1 MNKPNSIHQLRTV
14 NRGFVFTIIAASIFI
29 VLGCTA
35 CSTPSNPPATAVPL
49 VQSTITVDQASETS
63 AIDPNFAKNLTALL
77 QQVAT
82 NEGLP
87 LPILEAGFQDTK
99 TIQSIKKLVLPPSK
113 EFKKNWAAYRLR
125 FIEPVRLEA
134 AKVFWEQNRDFLSQT
149 EASTGV
155 PAPLIV
161 AIIGIETIYGR
172 LLGAFRVKDVLS
184 TLAFEYP
191 PTPNQATRAALFRD
205 QIKELILLC
214 WAESNTG
221 ATFKQAEFN
230 QCLNQNSSYAGAI
243 GLPQFMPSSIRAYA
257 KDGDGDKRIDLKVSA
272 KDSIASVANF
282 LQQQGWQVG
291 MPIYFSLLPTSQA
304 VVAAAQ
310 LADGEPNPKHTIQ
323 ELIGLG
329 ILATERGDL
338 QMGGVSPTS
347 KTLIVDLPYLDK
359 NGLEQ
364 TRYVVGL
371 ANFLSI
377 VNYNRS
383 YFYAQSVAEF
393 AEALGY
399 ENKSV
404 VPVISQATQSRT
416 AEKQIT
422 PMHSTKS
429 KASAKKKRQKTNLPN

>member
-1 MNKPNSIHQLRTV
+1 MNKLNSIHQLRTV
-14 NRGFVFTIIAASIFI
+14 NRGFVFTVIAASIFI

-35 CSTPSNPPATAVPL
+35 CSTPSNPPAPAVPL
-49 VQSTITVDQASETS
+49 AQSTITADQASETS
-63 AIDPNFAKNLTALL
+63 AIDPNFATNLTALL

-125 FIEPVRLEA
+125 FIEPVRIKA
-134 AKVFWEQNRDFLSQT
+134 GKAFWEENRDFLSQT
-149 EASTGV
+149 EANTGV
-155 PAPLIV
+155 PAALIV

-172 LLGAFRVKDVLS
+172 QLGSFRVKDVLS

-191 PTPNQATRAALFRD
+191 PTPNQTARAALFRE
-205 QIKELILLC
+205 QIKDLILLC
-214 WAESNTG
+214 WAENKNSANVNQG
-221 ATFKQAEFN
+221 QFN

-243 GLPQFMPSSIRAYA
+243 GMPQFMPSSIRSYA
-257 KDGDGDKRIDLKVSA
+257 KDGDGDNLIDLKVSA

-291 MPIYFSLLPTSQA
+291 MPIYFTILTNPLA
-304 VVAAAQ
+304 FNAASQ
-310 LADGEPNPKHTIQ
+310 LADGEPTLKHTIQ
-323 ELIGLG
+323 ELIELG
-329 ILATERGDL
+329 ILAPERGDL
-338 QMGGVSPTS
+338 LTGGVSPTS
-347 KTLIVDLPYLDK
+347 KALIVDLPFFDK

-404 VPVISQATQSRT
+404 VPIIALTSRALLEEKLVAPIS
-416 AEKQIT
+416 
-422 PMHSTKS
+422 STKS
-429 KASAKKKRQKTNLPN
+429 KAVTKKKRKKT

>member
-1 MNKPNSIHQLRTV
+1 
-14 NRGFVFTIIAASIFI
+14 
-29 VLGCTA
+29 
-35 CSTPSNPPATAVPL
+35 
-49 VQSTITVDQASETS
+49 
-63 AIDPNFAKNLTALL
+63 
-77 QQVAT
+77 
-82 NEGLP
+82 
-87 LPILEAGFQDTK
+87 
-99 TIQSIKKLVLPPSK
+99 
-113 EFKKNWAAYRLR
+113 
-125 FIEPVRLEA
+125 
-134 AKVFWEQNRDFLSQT
+134 
-149 EASTGV
+149 
-155 PAPLIV
+155 
-161 AIIGIETIYGR
+161 
-172 LLGAFRVKDVLS
+172 
-184 TLAFEYP
+184 
-191 PTPNQATRAALFRD
+191 
-205 QIKELILLC
+205 
-214 WAESNTG
+214 
-221 ATFKQAEFN
+221 
-230 QCLNQNSSYAGAI
+230 
-243 GLPQFMPSSIRAYA
+243 MPSSIRAYA

-272 KDSIASVANF
+272 KDAIASVANF

-304 VVAAAQ
+304 VAAAAQ

-329 ILATERGDL
+329 ILAPERGDL

-347 KTLIVDLPYLDK
+347 KALIVDLPYLDK

-404 VPVISQATQSRT
+404 VPVFSQATQPR
-416 AEKQIT
+416 AADKQVA

-429 KASAKKKRQKTNLPN
+429 KASTKKKRQKTNLPN

>member
-1 MNKPNSIHQLRTV
+1 MNKLYSINQLNTV
-14 NRGFVFTIIAASIFI
+14 KLGFIFTFIATCILIALCLS
-29 VLGCTA
+29 GCT
-35 CSTPSNPPATAVPL
+35 TPIPSGTPETLVSQDPIAPAQTPNARAP
-49 VQSTITVDQASETS
+49 DAS
-63 AIDPNFAKNLTALL
+63 FAKNLTELLL
-77 QQVAT
+77 QVS
-82 NEGLP
+82 NNHNVP

-99 TIQSIKKLVLPPSK
+99 SIHSIKKLVLPPSQ

-125 FIEPVRLEA
+125 FIEPVRIKA
-134 AKVFWEQNRDFLSQT
+134 AQAFWVQNREFLSQT

-172 LLGAFRVKDVLS
+172 QLGAFRAKDVLT

-191 PTPNQATRAALFRD
+191 PTPNQATREALFRE

-221 ATFKQAEFN
+221 ANFQQTQFN

-257 KDGDGDKRIDLKVSA
+257 KDGDGDNKIDLKVSA
-272 KDSIASVANF
+272 KDAIASVANF

-291 MPIYFSLLPTSQA
+291 MPIYFPLLPSSQA
-304 VVAAAQ
+304 LTAAAL
-310 LADGEPNPKHTIQ
+310 LADGEPDLKHTIQ
-323 ELIGLG
+323 ELIRLG
-329 ILATERGDL
+329 ILAPERGDL
-338 QMGGVSPTS
+338 QHGGVSPTS
-347 KTLIVDLPYLDK
+347 KALIVDLPYLDK
-359 NGLEQ
+359 KGLEQ

-399 ENKSV
+399 ENKSA
-404 VPVISQATQSRT
+404 VPIIPQSMQSLVM
-416 AEKQIT
+416 EKT
-422 PMHSTKS
+422 VPSSSSAKA
-429 KASAKKKRQKTNLPN
+429 KASTKKKRQKTNLAN

>member
-1 MNKPNSIHQLRTV
+1 MNLLHTVVKPAAINFALIFTSICT
-14 NRGFVFTIIAASIFI
+14 FI
-29 VLGCTA
+29 LLALCLAGCT
-35 CSTPSNPPATAVPL
+35 TPTNYSPSATPIAQNTP
-49 VQSTITVDQASETS
+49 TP
-63 AIDPNFAKNLTALL
+63 IDPNTPSTSAPDIAKNLGELL
-77 QQVAT
+77 QQIAQQQD
-82 NEGLP
+82 LP

-99 TIQSIKKLVLPPSK
+99 SIQSIKKLVLPPSK
-113 EFKKNWAAYRLR
+113 EFKKNWAAYRQR
-125 FIEPVRLEA
+125 FIEPVRIKA
-134 AKVFWEQNRDFLSQT
+134 GKAFWEQNRDFLSQT
-149 EASTGV
+149 EANTGV
-155 PAPLIV
+155 PASLIV

-172 LLGAFRVKDVLS
+172 QLGAFRVKDVLS

-191 PTPNQATRAALFRD
+191 ATPNQTARAALFRE
-205 QIKELILLC
+205 QIKDLILLC
-214 WAESNTG
+214 WAENKTSANVN
-221 ATFKQAEFN
+221 QAQFN

-243 GLPQFMPSSIRAYA
+243 GMPQFMPSSIRSYA
-257 KDGDGDKRIDLKVSA
+257 KDGDGDNLIDLKVSA

-291 MPIYFSLLPTSQA
+291 MPIYFTILTNPLA
-304 VVAAAQ
+304 FNAASQ

-323 ELIGLG
+323 ELIELG
-329 ILATERGDL
+329 ILAPERGDL
-338 QMGGVSPTS
+338 LTGGVSPTS
-347 KTLIVDLPYLDK
+347 KALIVDLPYFDK

-404 VPVISQATQSRT
+404 VPIIAPTSRVQLEEKLVTPISSN
-416 AEKQIT
+416 
-422 PMHSTKS
+422 KS
-429 KASAKKKRQKTNLPN
+429 KTVVKKKRKKPSTAN

>member
-1 MNKPNSIHQLRTV
+1 MNKPNSIQQLRTV
-14 NRGFVFTIIAASIFI
+14 NCGFVFSCIAASIFI
-29 VLGCTA
+29 VLGFTA
-35 CSTPSNPPATAVPL
+35 CSTPSNPPSPAVPL
-49 VQSTITVDQASETS
+49 AQSTITADPASDTS

-125 FIEPVRLEA
+125 FIEPVRLKA

-172 LLGAFRVKDVLS
+172 QLGAFRVKDVLS

-191 PTPNQATRAALFRD
+191 PTPNQATRSALFRD

-243 GLPQFMPSSIRAYA
+243 GLPQFMPSSIRAYT

-304 VVAAAQ
+304 VAAAAQ

-329 ILATERGDL
+329 ILAPERGDL

-347 KTLIVDLPYLDK
+347 KALIVDLPYLDK
-359 NGLEQ
+359 NDLEQ

-404 VPVISQATQSRT
+404 VPVFSQATQPR
-416 AEKQIT
+416 AADKQVA

-429 KASAKKKRQKTNLPN
+429 KASTKKKRQKTNLPN